1 MKKLLSLA
9 LVLVTITSLFSTPL
23 FAGETSKQS
32 FESEENIMNSSEIM
46 SELIHNGK
54 KLIKEADEKDYAE
67 GKSALSHLKT
77 SIEYSEST
85 RYEPHR
91 TISNIVVLK
100 RAIANLNSR
109 KYMPEEAL
117 VPLKV
122 VEEKLNE
129 YKTKYYDL
137 LSETKKNELDEL
149 IELIKTYTDEE
160 SDAKLT
166 KGVFDGIMKREKP
179 FDDPIVVLTVVLNS
193 ARILLFKDPNDP
205 SKGYYYDRGD
215 EIEDY
220 IKDLTLYLHKPKPFT
235 VEAFHEI

>member
-46 SELIHNGK
+46 SELINKGK

-67 GKSALSHLKT
+67 GESALSHLKT
-77 SIEYSEST
+77 SIEYAEST
-85 RYEPHR
+85 RYEPHLK
-91 TISNIVVLK
+91 ISNIVVLK

-137 LSETKKNELDEL
+137 LSETKKIELDEL

>member
-46 SELIHNGK
+46 SELINKGK

-67 GKSALSHLKT
+67 GESALSHLKT

-160 SDAKLT
+160 SDAKPT

-205 SKGYYYDRGD
+205 SNGYYYDRGD

-220 IKDLTLYLHKPKPFT
+220 IKDLTLCLHKPKPFT

>member
-9 LVLVTITSLFSTPL
+9 LVFVTITSLFSTPL

-46 SELIHNGK
+46 SELIHKGK
-54 KLIKEADEKDYAE
+54 KLIKNADEKDYAE
-67 GKSALSHLKT
+67 GESALSHLKN
-77 SIEYSEST
+77 SIEYAEST

-100 RAIANLNSR
+100 RAISNLNSR

-160 SDAKLT
+160 PDAKLT
-166 KGVFDGIMKREKP
+166 QGVFDGIMKREKP

-220 IKDLTLYLHKPKPFT
+220 IKDLALNLHKPKPFT

>member
-9 LVLVTITSLFSTPL
+9 LVLVTITSLFSMPL
-23 FAGETSKQS
+23 YANETSRRS
-32 FESEENIMNSSEIM
+32 SESEESIMNSSEIM
-46 SELIHNGK
+46 SDLIHQGK
-54 KLIKEADEKDYAE
+54 KLMKDADEKDYSE
-67 GKSALSHLKT
+67 GESALSHLKT
-77 SIEYSEST
+77 SIEYAEST

-100 RAIANLNSR
+100 RAISNLNSR

-129 YKTKYYDL
+129 YKTKYYGL
-137 LSETKKNELDEL
+137 LSETKKNEIDEL

-160 SDAKLT
+160 SDEKLT
-166 KGVFDGIMKREKP
+166 KGVFDGIMRREKP
-179 FDDPIVVLTVVLNS
+179 FNDPIVILTVVLNS

-205 SKGYYYDRGD
+205 SKGYYFDRGD
-215 EIEDY
+215 EIENY
-220 IKDLTLYLHKPKPFT
+220 IKDLALCLHNPKPYT
-235 VEAFHEI
+235 VVEFHNL

>member
-32 FESEENIMNSSEIM
+32 FESEEKIMNSSEIM
-46 SELIHNGK
+46 SELINKGR
-54 KLIKEADEKDYAE
+54 KLIKNADEKDYAE
-67 GKSALSHLKT
+67 GESALSHLKT
-77 SIEYSEST
+77 SIEYAEST
-85 RYEPHR
+85 RFEPHR

-137 LSETKKNELDEL
+137 LSETKRNELEEL
-149 IELIKTYTDEE
+149 IELIKTYTDEK

-220 IKDLTLYLHKPKPFT
+220 IKDLTLQVHKPKPFT

>member
-32 FESEENIMNSSEIM
+32 FKSEENIMNSSEIM
-46 SELIHNGK
+46 SELINKGK

-67 GKSALSHLKT
+67 GESALSHLKT